1 MLWSIKTIQLVNL
14 FSLIELIKIFSS
26 QDDGLTLDTTN
37 GDGSK
42 LVCSRIGFI
51 FEALYH

>member
-26 QDDGLTLDTTN
+26 QDDGLTLDNTIVMDLN
-37 GDGSK
+37 LFVVG
-42 LVCSRIGFI
+42 
-51 FEALYH
+51 